1 MKKTKERRVLALI
14 MAALMVLSVLL
25 PGSGMTVRYMAE
37 AAEAHDIQSFVDS
50 VDLWE
55 SG

>member
-37 AAEAHDIQSFVDS
+37 AVPESFTPV
-50 VDLWE
+50 
-55 SG
+55 SGE